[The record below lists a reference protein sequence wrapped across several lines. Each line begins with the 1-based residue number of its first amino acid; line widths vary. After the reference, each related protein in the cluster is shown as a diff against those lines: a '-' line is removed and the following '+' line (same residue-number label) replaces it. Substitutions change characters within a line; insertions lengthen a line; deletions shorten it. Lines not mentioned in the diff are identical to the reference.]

1 MPFKTRQI
9 LLVED
14 NPGDVLLTEEAFKMH
29 GRGQF
34 VLHHAS
40 SFRGA
45 LETMAKQ
52 AVDAVLM
59 DLFLPDVECLEG
71 VLKMTQAYP
80 RVPLV
85 AMSSFMNETVSSFA
99 LQMGARAY
107 LSKTDLDWEN
117 LVGTVRLQTGVKK
130 AEALSN

>member
-1 MPFKTRQI
+1 
-9 LLVED
+9 
-14 NPGDVLLTEEAFKMH
+14 
-29 GRGQF
+29 
-34 VLHHAS
+34 
-40 SFRGA
+40 
-45 LETMAKQ
+45 
-52 AVDAVLM
+52 M

>member
-1 MPFKTRQI
+1 MSFKIRQI

-14 NPGDVLLTEEAFKMH
+14 NPGDVRLTEEAFKEH
-29 GRGQF
+29 GNGEF
-34 VLHHAS
+34 ELHHAS
-40 SFRGA
+40 SFRDA
-45 LETMAKQ
+45 LETMAQKR
-52 AVDAVLM
+52 VDAVLM

-71 VLKMTQAYP
+71 ILKMTQAHP
-80 RVPLV
+80 HVPVV

-117 LVGTVRLQTGVKK
+117 LVGTVRRQTGVKM
-130 AEALSN
+130 AGAVSN